1 MPPSEDQFTG
11 CLIGQCVG
19 DAVGFMVEGSS
30 PEVCRRYADA
40 VLLAGQ
46 PYEGRRSGFTFGQY
60 SDDSQLARELVQSY
74 VDRGRFDP
82 ADYAARIAALF
93 SEGRVVGAGWSTA
106 QAAARLADG
115 VPWERS
121 GTPSPN
127 AGNGS
132 AMRAAPIGLIFHD
145 DPEALIAAAHDQGR
159 MTHADPRCSAGAVA
173 IAGAVANVLAGNLP
187 GTPTEKSL
195 EPAVLLDVLA
205 TLAARFDRDVADAL
219 RQLVAIIPL
228 APDAAV
234 GAIIEAG
241 QPDLG
246 DPPVGIHP
254 FVTTSVMWSLYSFLR
269 SPEDY
274 VRVIHTAV
282 AVGGD
287 VDTTAA
293 MAGAIAGARNGLGA
307 IPAALIAPLNDR
319 GQWRSDELI
328 GLGRRLWRLKGVRP
342 PG

>member
-1 MPPSEDQFTG
+1 MPPSEDQFAG

-46 PYEGRRSGFTFGQY
+46 SYEGRRSGFAFGQY
-60 SDDSQLARELVQSY
+60 SDDSQLARELMQSC

-93 SEGRVVGAGWSTA
+93 SEGQVVGAGWATT
-106 QAAARLADG
+106 QAAARLAEG
-115 VPWERS
+115 TSWEHS
-121 GTPSPN
+121 GTPPPS

-132 AMRAAPIGLIFHD
+132 AMRAAPIGLLFHD

-159 MTHADPRCSAGAVA
+159 ITHADPRCSAGAVA
-173 IAGAVANVLAGNLP
+173 IAGAVAHVLAEPFRGKP
-187 GTPTEKSL
+187 I
-195 EPAVLLDVLA
+195 EPAVLLDLLA
-205 TLAARFDRDVADAL
+205 DWAATFDQGFAGALRRLAAIV
-219 RQLVAIIPL
+219 PL

-234 GAIIEAG
+234 GAIVEVG
-241 QPDLG
+241 QPDFR
-246 DPPVGIHP
+246 DPPQGIHP
-254 FVTTSVMWSLYSFLR
+254 FVTTSVLWSLYAFLR
-269 SPEDY
+269 SPDDY
-274 VRVIHTAV
+274 IRVVHTAV

-307 IPAALIAPLNDR
+307 IPAALIDPLNDR
-319 GQWRSDELI
+319 GQWRSGDLI
-328 GLGRRLWRLKGVRP
+328 GLARRLWRLKGARP
-342 PG
+342 RG

>member
-1 MPPSEDQFTG
+1 MPPSEDQFAG

-30 PEVCRRYADA
+30 PEVCCRYADA
-40 VLLAGQ
+40 VLLAGH
-46 PYEGRRSGFTFGQY
+46 PYEGRRGGFTFGQY
-60 SDDSQLARELVQSY
+60 SDDSQLARELIQSY

-93 SEGRVVGAGWSTA
+93 SEGRVVGAGSSTA
-106 QAAARLADG
+106 QAAARLAEG
-115 VPWERS
+115 IPWERS
-121 GTPSPN
+121 GTPSPS

-132 AMRAAPIGLIFHD
+132 AMRAAPIGLMFHD

-159 MTHADPRCSAGAVA
+159 ITHADPRCSAGAVA
-173 IAGAVANVLAGNLP
+173 IAGAVAHIVAESP
-187 GTPTEKSL
+187 PAKPV
-195 EPAVLLDVLA
+195 EPAPLLNALA
-205 TLAARFDRDVADAL
+205 SRAAAFDPSVADAL

-228 APDAAV
+228 APDAALR
-234 GAIIEAG
+234 AIVEAG
-241 QPDLG
+241 QPDFR
-246 DPPVGIHP
+246 DPPAGIHP
-254 FVTTSVMWSLYSFLR
+254 FVTTSVLWSLYAFLR
-269 SPEDY
+269 SPDDY
-274 VRVIHTAV
+274 IKVIHTAV

-307 IPAALIAPLNDR
+307 VPTTMVERLNDR
-319 GQWRSDELI
+319 GQHRSGDLI
-328 GLGRRLWRLKGVRP
+328 GLAQRLWRLKVAP